1 MYFTLFIGFSFQK
14 EVTYI
19 LHSLFFILHLKQLA
33 RCFAKFCLRE

>member
-19 LHSLFFILHLKQLA
+19 LHSLFFVLHSSFKTA
-33 RCFAKFCLRE
+33 CLLLCEV

>member
-19 LHSLFFILHLKQLA
+19 LHFLFFILNY
-33 RCFAKFCLRE
+33 F